1 LTQKLGLVL
10 GAGGLVGMA
19 YHAGALRALEQ
30 VGGVVPGDADLVIG
44 TSAGSVVGAYLR
56 SGWSTED
63 FWRLALSEGEGVG
76 VEEPFSLSTRSP
88 LELFRR
94 GLGSAYVLSRSLV
107 RLPTPPVPQV
117 VQRIFPGGFFSME
130 QGRKRLRDELPEE
143 WPAKPLW
150 LVAVDITSG
159 RRVVLGRH
167 RTPPPLPDAVMASCA
182 IPGFF
187 SPVRIGPLT
196 LVDGGAHS
204 TTNLDLA
211 VSDGCDLIIGVA
223 PMAFDTA
230 RLPDPLSQVFRRRP
244 ARSLAGEAA
253 LARRKGVE
261 VLLIRPT
268 AAEVRLHG
276 VRFMRTDGL
285 DRVAHAAYESTA
297 RQLETERFRRAL
309 AA

>member
-1 LTQKLGLVL
+1 
-10 GAGGLVGMA
+10 M
-19 YHAGALRALEQ
+19 
-30 VGGVVPGDADLVIG
+30 
-44 TSAGSVVGAYLR
+44 
-56 SGWSTED
+56 
-63 FWRLALSEGEGVG
+63 
-76 VEEPFSLSTRSP
+76 
-88 LELFRR
+88 
-94 GLGSAYVLSRSLV
+94 
-107 RLPTPPVPQV
+107 RLPTPPVPKV
-117 VQRIFPGGFFSME
+117 VERVFPGGFFSMD
-130 QGRKRLRDELPEE
+130 QGRQRLRDELPEE
-143 WPAKPLW
+143 WPSKRLW

-159 RRVVLGRH
+159 RRVVLGRN

-187 SPVRIGPLT
+187 SPVRVGPLT

-244 ARSLAGEAA
+244 ARSLASEAA
-253 LARRKGVE
+253 LARRRGVE
-261 VLLIRPT
+261 VLLLRPT

-276 VRFMRTDGL
+276 VRFMRASGL
-285 DRVAHAAYESTA
+285 DRVAQAAYESTA
-297 RQLETERFRRAL
+297 RQLQTERFRRVL